1 MDENQ
6 ATQETNSLERH
17 GDIFKLE
24 TPSPEFKEDKKEK
37 NPQIE
42 RWKSVISDIASE
54 IYESP
59 DVTIPVAGA
68 MYGLKTKQ
76 DFQNAQKYSAK
87 RASDLQIMQDL
98 ARKAAAEA
106 KAAEEALSGNFPD
119 QTPSERKIQGA
130 RDVSGTTGRARME
143 TFNTETSRRAQAAQ
157 GINTPFTK
165 GVWEATDQ
173 GVLAPLDPAKE
184 LAATKAAEN
193 ARQVQSM
200 ANRRAFIEA
209 AKGPLST
216 VLDWASKSKLLGA
229 ISGATAGI
237 EGYDAY
243 RAFKEGRPLEGLM
256 SGISAAGGAFGTIPH
271 PGAQLAGGALSLAPA
286 IGRKLSEYTYDVF
299 GNPITKEESTFS
311 RPATSRQGLGFR
323 P

>member
-24 TPSPEFKEDKKEK
+24 TPSPSFKEEKKEK

-42 RWKSVISDIASE
+42 RGKSVISDIASE

-59 DVTIPVAGA
+59 NVTIPVAGA

-106 KAAEEALSGNFPD
+106 KAAEAALAGNFPD

-143 TFNTETSRRAQAAQ
+143 TFNTETARRKIQS
-157 GINTPFTK
+157 
-165 GVWEATDQ
+165 EC
-173 GVLAPLDPAKE
+173 PA
-184 LAATKAAEN
+184 
-193 ARQVQSM
+193 R
-200 ANRRAFIEA
+200 
-209 AKGPLST
+209 
-216 VLDWASKSKLLGA
+216 
-229 ISGATAGI
+229 
-237 EGYDAY
+237 
-243 RAFKEGRPLEGLM
+243 
-256 SGISAAGGAFGTIPH
+256 
-271 PGAQLAGGALSLAPA
+271 
-286 IGRKLSEYTYDVF
+286 
-299 GNPITKEESTFS
+299 
-311 RPATSRQGLGFR
+311 
-323 P
+323 